1 MFFYNLVPD
10 SVIKFNPMYSNCTQV
25 LYALIVSH
33 RACTRRFNYLLY
45 GILLVSSMLLSSAA
59 SAQCVYPSMVFK
71 TPTHVSGTA
80 RQVGALYRF
89 SNVIPGVDATIQIM
103 GLVAG
108 AALYDMDATVQGY
121 YDAWQPYVTAGANAT
136 SWLDWKITFKKA
148 GTNTDTLLPCLAIT
162 AVDIDGDGSK
172 LKEFIVAST
181 PGAYAVDPNT
191 NLTVSFDGV
200 NSHATGVFTTVP
212 NIDTSERKFMFQMN
226 FANVGTIY
234 YRNGS
239 ISTKG
244 TTDPRH
250 TCIYFKSFFDTD
262 LITLPVRIV
271 AFTAKTVTEG
281 VNLDWTTADEKEV
294 QDYTVLRSVN
304 GTNWEN
310 IGKVNV
316 QQDVKTYTFLDKTK
330 ATGKV
335 YYKLQ
340 QTSTGGSV
348 GFSRIIGVNHAGGTL
363 TTVTIPTLV
372 GKNIPVQLESPA
384 GEVYHFAIYNSLGSV
399 ISQRSFAAQAGINF
413 LQLELPGQHAAG
425 MYMVAVRDKQGIIL
439 SRTRIIVQ

>member
-1 MFFYNLVPD
+1 MFFYNLVSD
-10 SVIKFNPMYSNCTQV
+10 SVIKFNPMYPNCTHVNV
-25 LYALIVSH
+25 LIASY
-33 RACTRRFNYLLY
+33 RACTRRFYYLY
-45 GILLVSSMLLSSAA
+45 GIILVSSMLLSSAA
-59 SAQCVYPSMVFK
+59 SAQCVFPSMVFK

-121 YDAWQPYVTAGANAT
+121 YNAWQPYVTAGANAT

-191 NLTVSFDGV
+191 YLSVSFDGV

-226 FANVGTIY
+226 FTNVSTIY

-271 AFTAKTVTEG
+271 AFTAKAVTEG
-281 VNLDWTTADEKEV
+281 VNLDWTTADEKDV
-294 QDYTVLRSVN
+294 QHFTVLRSAN
-304 GTNWEN
+304 GTSWEN

-316 QQDVKTYTFLDKTK
+316 QQNVKTYTFLDRTR

-340 QTSTGGSV
+340 QTSTSGSV
-348 GFSRIIGVNHAGGTL
+348 GFSRIIGVNNHAGEAL
-363 TTVTIPTLV
+363 AITIPTLV
-372 GKNIPVQLESPA
+372 SKNIPVQVETPV
-384 GEVYHFAIYNSLGSV
+384 GEIFHFSIYNSQGSV
-399 ISQRSFAAQAGINF
+399 IGQRSYAAQAGINF

-425 MYMVAVRDKQGIIL
+425 MYMVAVRNAKGVVVGR
-439 SRTRIIVQ
+439 SRVIVQ